1 MKIFCREENSSL
13 DSKMKEFHFK
23 QFSICQDNAVWK
35 VGTDGVVL
43 GAWAKITG
51 AENILD
57 IGTGTGIIA
66 LMCAQRNTE
75 AEIDALEID
84 ENTADEARRNADNS
98 PWSERIRIINSSI
111 ETFKPDKT
119 YDHIVSNPPYFIES
133 ASTPSPDKKRRKARH
148 CHAALFEII
157 IDFSVRHTE
166 TNGKLSVVL
175 PVAEAKIFLT
185 MANIYGLHPSRITYL
200 IPNPGKPVKRFL
212 IELEKKEKTE
222 TTIDRIIIE
231 NFRNDYHP
239 SYRSLTSEFH
249 PHL

>member
-1 MKIFCREENSSL
+1 
-13 DSKMKEFHFK
+13 MKEFHFK

-51 AENILD
+51 DENILD

-84 ENTADEARRNADNS
+84 KNTADEARLNVDNS
-98 PWSERIRIINSSI
+98 PWKNRIRIINSSI

-133 ASTPSPDKKRRKARH
+133 ASTPSPDEKRRKARH
-148 CHAALFEII
+148 CPAALFEII

-166 TNGKLSVVL
+166 REGKLSVVL

-185 MANIYGLHPSRITYL
+185 TANTYGLYPSRITYL

-231 NFRNDYHP
+231 NSRNDYHP

>member
-1 MKIFCREENSSL
+1 MKIFCREENSPP
-13 DSKMKEFHFK
+13 DSKMKKFHFK
-23 QFSICQDNAVWK
+23 QFSICQDNTVWK

-43 GAWAKITG
+43 GAWAKIAG

-66 LMCAQRNTE
+66 LMCAQRNTT

-84 ENTADEARRNADNS
+84 ENTADEARMNVNSS

-111 ETFKPDKT
+111 ETFKPGKT

-148 CHAALFEII
+148 CPAALFEII
-157 IDFSVRHTE
+157 IGFSVRHTE
-166 TNGKLSVVL
+166 REGKLSVVL

-185 MANIYGLHPSRITYL
+185 TANTYGLYPSRITYL
-200 IPNPGKPVKRFL
+200 IPNPGKPAKRFL

-222 TTIDRIIIE
+222 TIIDRIIIE
-231 NFRNDYHP
+231 NSRNDYHP
-239 SYRSLTSEFH
+239 SYRNLTSEFH